1 MYNDYMNNKPTEGK
15 GSRFINVPA
24 EAITDLLDSKGFKKD
39 ISGKE
44 IVYTMEHKKNPAC
57 MIKIYTSLP
66 TDRKSVRGCGQ
77 DAIRC
82 VGVINGT
89 HKVYGVYKGPR
100 VYRTGTVDGVLDRML
115 TNARIAYKF
124 LGDKYAK

>member
-1 MYNDYMNNKPTEGK
+1 MSKNPENK

-24 EAITDLLDSKGFKKD
+24 EAITNLLDSKGFTKD
-39 ISGKE
+39 VSGKE
-44 IVYTMEHKKNPAC
+44 IVYTMTHRKNPKC
-57 MIKIYTSLP
+57 VLKIFTSLP

-82 VGVINGT
+82 VGIINGKD
-89 HKVYGVYKGPR
+89 KVYGVYKGPR
-100 VYRTGTVDGVLDRML
+100 VYRTGTVEGVLERML
-115 TNARIAYKF
+115 KNARVCYKF